1 MIYIMN
7 KKEIIKEIQSNRV
20 IKLPET
26 DNELVLT
33 NQFIK
38 DKIIKIN
45 DKLVIVDRDVAEI
58 YGVTTREINQ
68 AVSRNKGK
76 FPQRYLMELDSSIK
90 NELVTNFDRFNSLKH
105 STTNIKAFTE
115 QGLYMLATILKG
127 EIATK
132 MTIQIIDTFTE
143 LREVA
148 YNLDKAA
155 DSKTEDDMGIYLNE
169 AGNRLSQL
177 LLQNIT
183 PDNDKKIKTT
193 LEINLGIFRAKI
205 EIENSKK

>member
-7 KKEIIKEIQSNRV
+7 KREIIKEVETNKIV
-20 IKLPET
+20 KLTEA
-26 DNELVLT
+26 DNTTTLT

-38 DKIIKIN
+38 DKIIKVK
-45 DKLVIVDRDVAEI
+45 DKLVIIDRDVAEI
-58 YGVTTREINQ
+58 YGVETREINQ
-68 AVSRNKGK
+68 AIKNNPEK
-76 FPQRYLMELDSSIK
+76 FPDRYIIELDKSIK
-90 NELVTNFDRFNSLKH
+90 NELIKNFDRFNSLKH
-105 STTNIKAFTE
+105 STASIKAFTE

-132 MTIQIIDTFTE
+132 MTIQIIDAFTE

-155 DSKTEDDMGIYLNE
+155 DSKTEDNMGIYLNE

-183 PDNDKKIKTT
+183 PDNDKKVKTT

>member
-7 KKEIIKEIQSNRV
+7 KKEIIKEIESNMV
-20 IKLPET
+20 VKLPET
-26 DNELVLT
+26 DNKLIPT

-45 DKLVIVDRDVAEI
+45 GKLVIIDRDVAEI